1 MSTVNQDELKAIK
14 VLEFEGKESEWD
26 RWSETFIAL
35 ARARGFAGILL
46 GTEQAPNADE
56 DIERKKADGSYELTD
71 AERKEK
77 KRLRQA
83 NGNAYINLQMSCED
97 LPYDLVSLAK
107 SEELTD
113 GCARDAWE
121 RLTSEYDLT
130 EGEDKITLLT
140 MFQQNQLEDVRTKI
154 TKVNLPRYVI
164 THILAS
170 LPREYS
176 SVVEQVKIDRRTSS
190 TLITMDE
197 VKKRLKERYLQ
208 LKKEHGWSEDE
219 MALSMKSGNDQTKN
233 IKKGSKGK
241 YFKGRCNHCGNF
253 GHKKADC
260 WDLKNKKE
268 KHQENE
274 KKVQKDKSKVRCFKC
289 GKLGHYANE
298 CKNDKES
305 SGGGNNETFAM
316 TCFEDEED
324 DKNENGDDE
333 NKFEGKNS
341 EDNER
346 KVGPGT
352 PRNTKEPQRTP
363 PTQTNV
369 FMTQVTNEWAM
380 STIENNSATPRD
392 LSSVRAWMESSKY
405 GEYEKSRN
413 MINVPLAREK
423 STLKDGCNNAQ
434 RTGQNVARAQP
445 NLSYEEDEI
454 QNSNFEHVPRK
465 RPSDEPEED
474 DRKPAAKRIKKEP
487 EDDAQSVTQ
496 DEPELETVVKPWED
510 KKDYEAIF
518 RKHIYIGNYGE
529 EHYDVIDMEIDAQ
542 RAVRRITDHQEIV
555 KQYQKVVRAYNN
567 YMRDHPWMT
576 EGLMQDNCR
585 FGDLLKDEKRK
596 SQLKYELGRLM
607 GEYAVPLPLGN
618 FNLSNKETRRL
629 ELWKNRRGMWFDHVE
644 HMEESPEQNKEW
656 ENFWW
661 TVDEDMF
668 TYVMKTKIEEL
679 IEEKLNQEFPE
690 EVEIREDPDY
700 DSEEEMTSETE
711 DTDDDESETNNAN
724 VNNYLDSANVV
735 TNLETVMKIAE
746 EEDLWIGDSG
756 ASSHMMGSEEHVFN
770 KRLITGSVRTANGA
784 HMKMLCE
791 GDINV
796 DVITK
801 DGDVTSGTL
810 RVKVIPAMKQKLFS
824 FTQAM
829 MGGWSMQGGQTKQ
842 GELFIALTHEDHKPI
857 IFDRVLKAGNSVL
870 LAAKM
875 VIKNPKEVN
884 AAIVNGK
891 QSKEYFH
898 RVTGHAGHHLMD
910 ATAKSYKVDLTG
922 KVNNCLSC
930 SLEKIR
936 QKNIPKKNED
946 KSKNPGERMYLDIS
960 SMRKPSMG
968 GRQHWVML
976 VDEATKYK
984 KSFFL
989 KKKNEQVEPIIDW
1002 IKALKARHKIQ
1013 VKIIRCDNAGENKV
1027 LERESDKNELGIIF
1041 EYTAP
1046 GTPHQNGV
1054 VERAFVTVMGRA
1066 RAMMNHAGFTMAK
1079 RQQLWCEAAQ
1089 TATML
1094 DNILVQES
1102 AKSPPFTQ
1110 FFGVDAKYA
1119 KHLRVFG
1126 EMCVVADTDNKVG
1139 RTKIDPRGKISL
1151 FVGYSTQHAGDVYR
1165 LLNPKTSRVIH
1176 SRDVKWIGK
1185 TWAEFYKIKMID
1197 RASGHVDPDE
1207 DLLLEEDEDQDVQEE
1222 EIEPE
1227 EDEQEVIQVGQSQAE
1242 EPTET
1247 PVGEASDEP
1256 VASRTRSQT
1265 TASEPVAART
1275 RQALGTRPEMSAFAD
1290 VKDDKTLNEWLHE
1303 IAFVTS
1309 TMSDPDEPQSFQEAW
1324 WDPDLISRE
1333 KWREAIRLEFK
1344 KMLDMGV
1351 WRHVKRNDRPNDRR
1365 LVGCR
1370 WVFKV
1375 KRNGVY
1381 RARLV
1386 AKGFSQIPGV
1396 DFTDNYSPVVNDV
1409 TFRTVVAR
1417 MIIENMKGK
1426 VVDIDNAFLNGD
1438 LEHEIYMKIPE
1449 GYDEVIN
1456 PGVDKEDCLILQKA
1470 IYGLVQAARQFW
1482 KKIVDKMQEGGFKLS
1497 EADPCML
1504 YKEDENGVCIII
1516 IYIDDM
1522 LIIGKEEAIDDAIK
1536 VLQGHF
1542 QVKDPTSLEDYLGVQ
1557 IVQSD
1562 DGKKAW
1568 LGQPT
1573 IIKSLEKQFGER
1585 VAKKKM
1591 TVTPG
1596 TPGFIGGKVDDI
1608 SNVDE
1613 KTQSMYRSGVG
1624 TLLYLT
1630 KHSRPDITNPV
1641 RELSKSMDGASM
1653 AQVTEMY
1660 RVINFVLETKT
1671 LG

>member
-14 VLEFEGKESEWD
+14 VLKFEGKESEWE
-26 RWSETFIAL
+26 RWSEKFVAL

-56 DIERKKADGSYELTD
+56 DIDRKKSDGSYELTD

-83 NGNAYINLQMSCED
+83 NGNAYINLQLSCED

-107 SEELTD
+107 TEELPD

-140 MFQQNQLEDVRTKI
+140 MFQQNQLEDVRTNI
-154 TKVNLPRYVI
+154 TVWLTSLAMQVIKLKKLNHVLDEEYQI

-170 LPREYS
+170 LPKEYS

-197 VKKRLKERYLQ
+197 IKKRLKERYLQ

-219 MALSMKSGNDQTKN
+219 MALNVKSGNNQNKN
-233 IKKGSKGK
+233 VKKGNKGK
-241 YFKGRCNHCGNF
+241 FFKGRCNHCGKY

-268 KHQENE
+268 KPQENE
-274 KKVQKDKSKVRCFKC
+274 KKVQKDKSKIRCYKC
-289 GKLGHYANE
+289 GQLGHYANE

-316 TCFEDEED
+316 TCFEEEED
-324 DKNENGDDE
+324 NKNENGDDE
-333 NKFEGKNS
+333 NKFESKNS
-341 EDNER
+341 EDDER

-352 PRNTKEPQRTP
+352 PRNTMEPQRTP

-369 FMTQVTNEWAM
+369 FTTQVTNEWAM
-380 STIENNSATPRD
+380 STIEDNSATPRD

-405 GEYEKSRN
+405 GEYERSRN
-413 MINVPLAREK
+413 LINAPLAREK
-423 STLKDGCNNAQ
+423 STLKDRCNNDAQ
-434 RTGQNVARAQP
+434 RTGENVARAQP
-445 NLSYEEDEI
+445 NLSHEEDEI
-454 QNSNFEHVPRK
+454 QNSNFEHVPSK
-465 RPSDEPEED
+465 RPSEDPEED

-487 EDDAQSVTQ
+487 EDDAQSVIQ
-496 DEPELETVVKPWED
+496 DDTKVENVVKPWED
-510 KKDYEAIF
+510 KKDYEAVF
-518 RKHIYIGNYGE
+518 RQHIYIGTDGE
-529 EHYDVIDMEIDAQ
+529 EHYDVIDMERDAQ
-542 RAVRRITDHQEIV
+542 RAVRRITDHQEIA
-555 KQYQKVVRAYNN
+555 KQYQKVVRAYKN

-618 FNLSNKETRRL
+618 FSMNNKETRRL

-644 HMEESPEQNKEW
+644 HMEEGPEQNKEW

-661 TVDEDMF
+661 TVDEDLF

-711 DTDDDESETNNAN
+711 ETDDSESQTNNAN

-735 TNLETVMKIAE
+735 TNLETAMKIAE

-770 KRLITGSVRTANGA
+770 KKLTTGSVRTANGA

-810 RVKVIPAMKQKLFS
+810 KVKVIPGMKQKLFS
-824 FTQAM
+824 FTQ
-829 MGGWSMQGGQTKQ
+829 
-842 GELFIALTHEDHKPI
+842 
-857 IFDRVLKAGNSVL
+857 
-870 LAAKM
+870 
-875 VIKNPKEVN
+875 
-884 AAIVNGK
+884 
-891 QSKEYFH
+891 
-898 RVTGHAGHHLMD
+898 
-910 ATAKSYKVDLTG
+910 
-922 KVNNCLSC
+922 
-930 SLEKIR
+930 
-936 QKNIPKKNED
+936 
-946 KSKNPGERMYLDIS
+946 
-960 SMRKPSMG
+960 
-968 GRQHWVML
+968 
-976 VDEATKYK
+976 
-984 KSFFL
+984 
-989 KKKNEQVEPIIDW
+989 
-1002 IKALKARHKIQ
+1002 
-1013 VKIIRCDNAGENKV
+1013 
-1027 LERESDKNELGIIF
+1027 
-1041 EYTAP
+1041 
-1046 GTPHQNGV
+1046 
-1054 VERAFVTVMGRA
+1054 
-1066 RAMMNHAGFTMAK
+1066 AMMNHAGFTMAK

-1207 DLLLEEDEDQDVQEE
+1207 DLQLEEDEDQDEQEA

-1247 PVGEASDEP
+1247 PVGVASGEP

-1275 RQALGTRPEMSAFAD
+1275 RQALGTNPEMSAFAD

-1504 YKEDENGVCIII
+1504 YKEDEKGVCIII

-1608 SNVDE
+1608 SKVDE

-1671 LG
+1671 LGLRMVPIFNDGIWKLEALSDSDFANDKDTRYIVYGYIIYFCGVPVAWKSKSMKSVVLSTTEAEYVAVSEVVKEIKFLYQMLRSMEIKVPLPIKVQVDNVGAIWLANNSSVSERTKHVDLRAHFVRDMIKDQVIEINFVKSAENDSDIMTKNQQGQHYMYAKSKLVYTVQEMNDEKDIQDEETGRMLES